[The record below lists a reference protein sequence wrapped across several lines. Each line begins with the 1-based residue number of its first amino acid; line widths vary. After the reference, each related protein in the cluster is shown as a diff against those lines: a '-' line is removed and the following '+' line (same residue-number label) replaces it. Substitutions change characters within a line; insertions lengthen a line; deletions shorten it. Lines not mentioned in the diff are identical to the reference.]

1 MIAPA
6 APRGG
11 DSREEIW
18 MKAVLQRVSGASVRV
33 EGETVGEIGIGL
45 VILLCVEPDDGEKE
59 AAFFGGKIAKLRIFR
74 DEAGKMNR
82 AVTDVGGSA
91 LAISQFT
98 LSANWRKGNRPS
110 FIGAAAPE
118 KAMALYE
125 SFCGHLRAA
134 GVPVETGVFA
144 AEMEVAIV
152 NDGPVTIWMDSADN
166 G

>member
-1 MIAPA
+1 
-6 APRGG
+6 
-11 DSREEIW
+11 

-110 FIGAAAPE
+110 FIGAATPE